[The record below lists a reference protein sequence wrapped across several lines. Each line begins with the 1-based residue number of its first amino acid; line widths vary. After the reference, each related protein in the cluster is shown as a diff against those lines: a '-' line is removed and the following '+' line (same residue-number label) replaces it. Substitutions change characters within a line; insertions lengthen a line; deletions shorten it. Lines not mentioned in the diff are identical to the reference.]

1 MAETWLKA
9 MQKTIFTLSEAA
21 ELLNCHKNTL
31 RKAILEGA
39 LRAARLGRDYRVSRL
54 ELQKFWMEMG
64 GGELFGRADTV
75 EPADEASQ
83 EKKEENPKHIRGR
96 NKKSQGGG
104 QLTLPLG

>member
-1 MAETWLKA
+1 

-21 ELLNCHKNTL
+21 ELLSCHKNTL

-64 GGELFGRADTV
+64 GGELFGGEEAMEAV
-75 EPADEASQ
+75 CEASQ
-83 EKKEENPKHIRGR
+83 EKKEESQKHIRGR
-96 NKKSQGGG
+96 SKKSQGDG